1 MQRIVGNISGYH
13 GVRGE
18 IKIYPLV
25 DDPELFKKFKTLN
38 IDSKSYTPVSI
49 RFHKDF
55 VLVCLKDIVSLD
67 QAQNLSGYVSA
78 DLDEELLDNEFYI
91 SDLIGIKVFDQNNNE
106 IGMVS
111 NYSKVGQK
119 LVFIRLFDDFN
130 AKGELLVPFVEEY
143 IISVS
148 PNEKKLQ
155 INLTEE
161 LLELCL

>member
-1 MQRIVGNISGYH
+1 MQRIVGKISGYH
-13 GVRGE
+13 GIKGE

-25 DDPELFKKFKTLN
+25 DDPTLFKNFKALF
-38 IDSKSYTPVSI
+38 IDSKPFTPLSI

-55 VLVCLKDIVSLD
+55 VLVCLKDIASLD
-67 QAQNLSGYVSA
+67 QAQTLSGYVLA
-78 DLDEELLDNEFYI
+78 ELEENLSNNEFYI

-106 IGMVS
+106 IGEVT
-111 NYSKVGQK
+111 NYSKIGQK
-119 LVFIRLFDDFN
+119 LLFIRLFDDFM
-130 AKGELLVPFVEEY
+130 AKGDLLVPFVEEY
-143 IISVS
+143 IISVN